1 MSVAVTALAPGV
13 GIMLVAIAAVWY
25 WWRASGVTARWFWI
39 GAGLWTVAVL
49 AKVVIALDCQRKDQH
64 RLS

>member
-1 MSVAVTALAPGV
+1 MNVAVTALAPGV

-25 WWRASGVTARWFWI
+25 WRRASGVTARWFWI

-49 AKVVIALDCQRKDQH
+49 AKVVIALDCQRNDQH